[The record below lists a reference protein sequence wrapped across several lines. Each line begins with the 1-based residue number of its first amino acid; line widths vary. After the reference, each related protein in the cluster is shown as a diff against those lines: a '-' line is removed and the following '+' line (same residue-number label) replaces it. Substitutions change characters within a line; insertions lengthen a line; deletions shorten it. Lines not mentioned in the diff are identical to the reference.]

1 MQRPRK
7 IPHQRSWKAA
17 KFLWTVNQHLS
28 TSMSIWPF
36 NRNLK
41 KCPLIDPEAHAF
53 APRQDGTN
61 LENEAPNPFSIL
73 KKGIT
78 RINVL
83 PTTWKETTEVQ
94 YRIECRYA
102 LSFQKN
108 KSPGTEGL
116 TAEFYSFFWDH
127 LSSTMINSFNYG
139 FVKVELSISQRQGI
153 IRLIPK
159 KNKNLSLLNN
169 WRPISLLNVDYKIAT
184 KALAL
189 RLRKVLPSIMSDVP
203 TGYIE
208 GRFIGEDIR
217 MISDIIHFTTEQNQE
232 GIALFIDFEKAFD
245 SLEWAF
251 LLRL

>member
-1 MQRPRK
+1 
-7 IPHQRSWKAA
+7 
-17 KFLWTVNQHLS
+17 
-28 TSMSIWPF
+28 MSIWPF

-41 KCPLIDPEAHAF
+41 KCPLIDPKAHAF

-189 RLRKVLPSIMSDVP
+189 RLRKVLPSIMSDVQ
-203 TGYIE
+203 TGYILKE
-208 GRFIGEDIR
+208 GLSEK
-217 MISDIIHFTTEQNQE
+217 ISAWYRILYISQQSK
-232 GIALFIDFEKAFD
+232 IKKASPF
-245 SLEWAF
+245 S
-251 LLRL
+251 